1 MTELIQL
8 RPDALLSAERLVQRF
23 RVPGGQL
30 EAVSDVSFDV
40 RRGETLGLVGE
51 SGCGKSSTGRAVLQL
66 PRPTS
71 GTVRFDGQDLTAVSG
86 DALRRVR
93 AKLQVIF
100 QDPTS
105 ALNPRR
111 RVRDIVGEGLM
122 INDVHRAEIERRVDE
137 ALVRVGLEPDAV
149 GDRRPHQFSGGQ
161 CQRIAIARA
170 MVLQPQVIICD
181 EPVASLDVSIQGQ
194 VLNLLERMR
203 GEDGLSLVFISHDLH
218 VVRAICDRIAVMYLG
233 KIVEI
238 GDSESIYE
246 HPKHPYT
253 AALLSAIPEPDP
265 RARRRASR
273 TVRAPAVPPVNGN
286 IARPA
291 REVRQR
297 VVLQGEVANPAA
309 PPSGCYFHPRC
320 QYAIDVCTTV
330 KPTWEEIEPGHFV
343 RCHRSR
349 ELQLPGV
356 SGPVEP

>member
-238 GDSESIYE
+238 GDADSVYPTPR
-246 HPKHPYT
+246 HHYT
-253 AALLSAIPEPDP
+253 RALIEAVPSVDDSVPPM
-265 RARRRASR
+265 
-273 TVRAPAVPPVNGN
+273 PAV
-286 IARPA
+286 R
-291 REVRQR
+291 
-297 VVLQGEVANPAA
+297 GEVPSPLH
-309 PPSGCYFHPRC
+309 PPSGCRFRTRCPRAEDRC
-320 QYAIDVCTTV
+320 AA
-330 KPTWEEIEPGHFV
+330 EEPALRQVGEDHFV
-343 RCHRSR
+343 ACHFPLSPRRSPATPPDR
-349 ELQLPGV
+349 P
-356 SGPVEP
+356 SDSYPRWTA